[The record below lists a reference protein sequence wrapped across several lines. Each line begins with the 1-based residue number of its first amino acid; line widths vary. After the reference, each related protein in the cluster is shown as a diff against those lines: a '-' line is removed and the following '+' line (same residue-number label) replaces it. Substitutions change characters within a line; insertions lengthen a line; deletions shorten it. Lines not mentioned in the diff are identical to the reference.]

1 MLTAKEESM
10 SDGRE
15 QGPLERPLPH
25 GDGTSEGDHRQLVF
39 LEEMVEEHATIAG
52 DVIEIDTHTWAI
64 HGSIAVDGDVIM
76 AEFDTE
82 EHARTVLGE
91 LSDEEHGLDRR

>member
-1 MLTAKEESM
+1 M

-25 GDGTSEGDHRQLVF
+25 GDDTSEGDHRQLVF

-91 LSDEEHGLDRR
+91 LSEELGSDEHGLDGR

>member
-1 MLTAKEESM
+1 M
-10 SDGRE
+10 SDGPDPAAEPDRE
-15 QGPLERPLPH
+15 
-25 GDGTSEGDHRQLVF
+25 LVF
-39 LEEMVEEHATIAG
+39 LEELVEEHATIAG

-82 EHARTVLGE
+82 EHARHVLEE
-91 LSDEEHGLDRR
+91 LDQG

>member
-1 MLTAKEESM
+1 M
-10 SDGRE
+10 SDCDHQRRTGTTPRNV
-15 QGPLERPLPH
+15 GS
-25 GDGTSEGDHRQLVF
+25 TSESDRQLVF
-39 LEEMVEEHATIAG
+39 LEELVEEHATIAG
-52 DVIEIDTHTWAI
+52 DVVEIDTHTWAI

-91 LSDEEHGLDRR
+91 LSDEEPGADRR

>member
-1 MLTAKEESM
+1 M
-10 SDGRE
+10 SDGPDPAAEPDRE
-15 QGPLERPLPH
+15 
-25 GDGTSEGDHRQLVF
+25 LVF
-39 LEEMVEEHATIAG
+39 LEELVEEHATIAG

-82 EHARTVLGE
+82 EHARHVLE
-91 LSDEEHGLDRR
+91 DLDQG